1 MKTYWKPHFI
11 TKKVTINGVEYYKT
25 GIHEVHYED
34 DVPVMWTENSCDV
47 TTHEESLEESYE
59 QACGLHKL
67 YQAASNNIP
76 FNEIE
81 KDGKTILEPW
91 HPDKRISFKDNIPT
105 FDFTNGEDGEDVEIL
120 LDDDLINSLKD
131 NGFDINTVDGL
142 VKFKELLVKAIQ
154 ENIDSEFILLN
165 NEWTKCE

>member
-11 TKKVTINGVEYYKT
+11 TKYVIINGDEYYKT

-47 TTHEESLEESYE
+47 TAYEESLEESYE
-59 QACGLHKL
+59 QACELHKL

-81 KDGKTILEPW
+81 KDGETVLEYW

-105 FDFTNGEDGEDVEIL
+105 FDFTNGEEDGEDIQL
-120 LDDDLINSLKD
+120 FLDDDLISSLKD
-131 NGFDINTVDGL
+131 NGIDTNTVDGL

-154 ENIDSEFILLN
+154 ENIDSEFILP
-165 NEWTKCE
+165 E